1 MSIKFES
8 RSVNEA
14 FARQAVGAF
23 ASQLDP
29 TMEELGDIKTV
40 VSEAVTNAIVHGYAG
55 RSGFITVAVR
65 LFEGRAL
72 EIKIKDTGCGIGRTS
87 LPRNRLRHRKRRAG
101 EKADVY
107 HRRRFAQR
115 HGFYHHGKL
124 HRPASCT
131 LCAGARHGRDH
142 DQGPAGAGDLTE
154 RMTALLRRASE
165 GDREAESV
173 LISEN
178 SGLIHTIARRYFGR
192 GAEPDD
198 LYQLA
203 CVGFI
208 KAVRGFDP
216 ARGNEFSTYAVP
228 KIAGEIRRFLRD
240 DGAVKVSRAVK
251 ERAVRVRR
259 VQSELEGRL
268 GRSPSVSELAA
279 ACALTPEEVAVCEQ
293 ADVSVDSLER
303 ELSGGGRL
311 GDLVGDEG
319 MEERTCLYLS
329 LEEALLSLPERERQ
343 VIALRFARDMTQ
355 QQVSRIIGVSQVQV
369 SRIEKRALAALREKL
384 CDT

>member
-1 MSIKFES
+1 MI
-8 RSVNEA
+8 A
-14 FARQAVGAF
+14 
-23 ASQLDP
+23 
-29 TMEELGDIKTV
+29 EET
-40 VSEAVTNAIVHGYAG
+40 
-55 RSGFITVAVR
+55 
-65 LFEGRAL
+65 
-72 EIKIKDTGCGIGRTS
+72 
-87 LPRNRLRHRKRRAG
+87 
-101 EKADVY
+101 
-107 HRRRFAQR
+107 
-115 HGFYHHGKL
+115 
-124 HRPASCT
+124 
-131 LCAGARHGRDH
+131 RD
-142 DQGPAGAGDLTE
+142 
-154 RMTALLRRASE
+154 LLRRAQA
-165 GDREAESV
+165 GDAAAAEQMV
-173 LISEN
+173 TEN
-178 SGLIHTIARRYFGR
+178 TGLIWSVARRFFGR
-192 GAEPDD
+192 GVEPDD
-198 LYQLA
+198 LYQLG
-203 CVGFI
+203 CVGFL
-208 KAVRGFDP
+208 KAMQGFDEQY
-216 ARGNEFSTYAVP
+216 GTCFSTYAVP
-228 KIAGEIRRFLRD
+228 KISGEIRRFLRD

-279 ACALTPEEVAVCEQ
+279 ACSLTPEEVAVCEQ

-329 LEEALLSLPERERQ
+329 LEGALQSLPERERQ

>member
-1 MSIKFES
+1 M
-8 RSVNEA
+8 
-14 FARQAVGAF
+14 
-23 ASQLDP
+23 
-29 TMEELGDIKTV
+29 
-40 VSEAVTNAIVHGYAG
+40 
-55 RSGFITVAVR
+55 
-65 LFEGRAL
+65 
-72 EIKIKDTGCGIGRTS
+72 
-87 LPRNRLRHRKRRAG
+87 
-101 EKADVY
+101 
-107 HRRRFAQR
+107 
-115 HGFYHHGKL
+115 
-124 HRPASCT
+124 
-131 LCAGARHGRDH
+131 
-142 DQGPAGAGDLTE
+142 TE

-173 LISEN
+173 LVSEN

-251 ERAVRVRR
+251 ERAARVHR
-259 VQSELEGRL
+259 VQSELESRL

-329 LEEALLSLPERERQ
+329 LEGALQSLPEREQQ